1 MRCCVKIVVRSLMS
15 MVLVLG
21 ASSVSADPFV
31 IRPDGGT
38 TALVLDFEGDLL
50 LFFAALE
57 PGGYRVAS

>member
-1 MRCCVKIVVRSLMS
+1 MS